1 MYYALQSTYVCE
13 VVIIVYNYYLLA
25 NVPNPQ
31 ATERG
36 YKQSIVMKKLFTTLA
51 IASLSLGSFAQ
62 DGGKIFGK
70 IKDGGNQ
77 KVIDAATISLLKAS
91 DSTLLKTSITDKEG
105 NFSFE
110 KLKDGYYLVVADAAG
125 HIKVYSQLLP
135 VSVNNLIV
143 NTGALQLQQAETS
156 MAEVVVT
163 AKKQFIER
171 RIDKTIINPEAL
183 ISNTGTT
190 ALEVLEKAPGV
201 TVDKDGNISLKG
213 KQGVVVM
220 LDGKP
225 SFMTPADLSNYLR
238 SMASSTIDQIEIMT
252 NPSAKYDA
260 SGNSG
265 IINIKT
271 KKNKQK
277 GFNGAATIAFGQGVY
292 SKSNN
297 SINLNYRKNKVN
309 LFTTLSGN
317 YREDYQQLEIKRK
330 YKNDDGS
337 IKAIFEQ
344 TSFQKKYRS
353 SSSLKLG
360 MDYYANKNTTV
371 GIVFTGNY
379 NPSTDR
385 NYNTSFL
392 KNSAGVTDSIVTA
405 RGDED
410 GLWKN
415 AGVNLNLRHQLDSTG
430 REITADVDYINYFS
444 NRDQFFTNSSFQPDW
459 TKKGSDQ
466 LIGSL
471 PSDIKIYSAKVDYV
485 HPFKNELKMEAGLKT
500 SFVNTDNT
508 AGYFS
513 LANGIKTPDYEKSNN
528 FTYKENV
535 NAAYINFSKSIK
547 KWGFQTGLRVENT
560 VYEGNQFGNPQRTD
574 SAFKKSYTSAF
585 PTTYISYA
593 ANKKNQF
600 GLSYGRRINRPDYE
614 DLNPFLFF
622 LDKYTYGSGNPF
634 LKPMFSNVFEGSHTY
649 NQWLTTTVNY
659 SQTRDL
665 FNETFEEKGFATI
678 VRQGNYG
685 KMNNAS
691 VSLNAQ
697 LKPAKWWS
705 LMVYTEG
712 RYQQFK
718 GLLYGEIIDVD
729 ATSYL
734 INVNNQFSFKKGWS
748 AELSGFYRT
757 KGVEGQIRIEALGQL
772 TAGVQKLVLKKKGTL
787 KLTVRDALLTM
798 IPRGNISFQNT
809 DAYFKNYRDSRV
821 ATLSFNYRFGKPIK
835 GTKARKTG
843 GAGDEQNR
851 IKGAN

>member
-1 MYYALQSTYVCE
+1 
-13 VVIIVYNYYLLA
+13 
-25 NVPNPQ
+25 
-31 ATERG
+31 
-36 YKQSIVMKKLFTTLA
+36 MKKLITSLVLA
-51 IASLSLGSFAQ
+51 SISFGSFAQ

-77 KVIDAATISLLKAS
+77 KVIDAATVSLLKAT
-91 DSTLLKTSITDKEG
+91 DSTLVKTSITDKEG

-110 KLKDGYYLVVADAAG
+110 KVKDGNYLVVANAAG
-125 HIKVYSQLLP
+125 HTKTYSQHLP
-135 VSVNNLIV
+135 VSASNLSV
-143 NTGALQLQQAETS
+143 NTGTLQLQPAEKN

-171 RIDKTIINPEAL
+171 KIDKTILNPEAL

-225 SFMTPADLSNYLR
+225 SNMTATDLSNYLR

-260 SGNSG
+260 SGNAG

-277 GFNGAATIAFGQGVY
+277 GFNGAATIALGQGVY
-292 SKSNN
+292 SKTNN
-297 SINLNYRKNKVN
+297 SVNLNYRKNKVN
-309 LFTTLSGN
+309 LFSTVSGN
-317 YREDYQQLEIKRK
+317 YREDYQELEIERK

-344 TSFQKKYRS
+344 TSYQKKYRS
-353 SSSLKLG
+353 SYNAKLG
-360 MDYYANKNTTV
+360 MDYYASKNTTLGV
-371 GIVFTGNY
+371 VFTGYY

-392 KNSAGVTDSIVTA
+392 KNNAGVTDSIVTA
-405 RGDED
+405 RGNEE
-410 GLWKN
+410 GIWKN
-415 AGVNLNLRHQLDSTG
+415 GGVNINFRHQLDSTG
-430 REITADVDYINYFS
+430 REITADVDYINYVS
-444 NRDQFFTNSSFQPDW
+444 DRDQFFTNSSFQPDW

-466 LIGSL
+466 LVGSL
-471 PSDIKIYSAKVDYV
+471 PSDIKIYSAKLDYV
-485 HPFKNELKMEAGLKT
+485 HPFKKGLKMEAGLKT

-508 AGYFS
+508 AGYFNLS
-513 LANGIKTPDYEKSNN
+513 NGVQTPDYEKSNN
-528 FTYKENV
+528 FTYKENI

-574 SAFKKSYTSAF
+574 SAFKRSYTSAF

-593 ANKKNQF
+593 ANTKNQF
-600 GLSYGRRINRPDYE
+600 GLSFGRRINRPDYE

-622 LDKYTYGSGNPF
+622 IDKYTYGSGNPF

-665 FNETFEEKGFATI
+665 FSETFEEKGFATI

-697 LKPAKWWS
+697 VKPAKWWS

-718 GLLYGEIIDVD
+718 GLLYGEVLDVA

-734 INVNNQFSFKKGWS
+734 VNVNNQFTFKKGWS

-757 KGVEGQIRIEALGQL
+757 KGIEGQIEIEAMGQL
-772 TAGVQKLVLKKKGTL
+772 NAGVQKQVLKKKGTL
-787 KLTVRDALLTM
+787 KLSVRDALLTM
-798 IPRGNISFQNT
+798 IPQGNISFQNT
-809 DAYFKNYRDSRV
+809 EAHFKNYRDSRV

-835 GTKARKTG
+835 GINARKTG